1 MSDAERGWGEAVPLG
16 RLQEREEEDWG
27 RAGVVLR
34 GEAEEKCREAAVGE
48 TKTQRWGELGGRGTD
63 ASGASEQGT
72 RGNGVAPAPLL
83 GSLLHSSPLSE
94 RCGAVSNTP
103 GSPVE
108 PKHRAAPPWVWVC
121 TVSSGR
127 ETFICSGSRGQ

>member
-1 MSDAERGWGEAVPLG
+1 MPLG

-48 TKTQRWGELGGRGTD
+48 TKTQRWGELRGRGTD
-63 ASGASEQGT
+63 ASGASEQGSP
-72 RGNGVAPAPLL
+72 GNGIAPAPLL
-83 GSLLHSSPLSE
+83 GSLLHNSPLSE
-94 RCGAVSNTP
+94 RCGAVS
-103 GSPVE
+103 
-108 PKHRAAPPWVWVC
+108 KHARIAHRAQASCSAPWVWVC

-127 ETFICSGSRGQ
+127 ETFICSASWGQ